1 MQEKDIE
8 GKIGYLADA
17 DLSPSD
23 ILFML
28 KELPDACCIFKV
40 LTDPFGTVKDMLF
53 LFANEKYAQ
62 LTGFSTA
69 ELVGN
74 TFYKTVN
81 NQDEDWIKF
90 SYQAAILRQS
100 SINRSYNSQHDM
112 WLEFWVVPVYQ
123 KGFCAYIIHDVTA
136 TKKEEDTRDF
146 QTKTSN
152 LVIECAKAA
161 STSDF
166 AKGTKRV
173 LRILGQTL
181 EADRVYVVR
190 TEGNKLIDRYEWISK
205 SGSSDLPSKK
215 VFEKYDL
222 VDKWNRQLKGKN
234 FSCMNDTSLLADLV
248 PDIYNE
254 YLAGRCARFAIS
266 VLRNKDE
273 RLGFLVADNYA
284 LDLQVDISE
293 VMETVSI
300 FLSSQITNHE
310 LNQEL
315 RFLGG
320 HDALTGLG
328 NRYSLNQ
335 ELGLLREM
343 SVSVGVCYTDI
354 NGLKAINDEKGHEAG
369 DKLIMDT
376 AALFGSIFKKKF
388 CYRFGGDEF
397 IAVVP
402 EIDREKFSELVEKF
416 RTKAKGVAIAVGWEW
431 SDNSSDVN
439 KLIKKADDEMY
450 KDKAR
455 YYKSHERRH
464 ANNT

>member
-62 LTGFSTA
+62 LTGYSTA

-136 TKKEEDTRDF
+136 TKKEEDTRAF

-222 VDKWNRQLKGKN
+222 VDKWNRQLKGKD
-234 FSCMNDTSLLADLV
+234 FSCVNDTSLLADLV

-328 NRYSLNQ
+328 NRYSLSQ

-369 DKLIMDT
+369 DKLITDT
-376 AALFGSIFKKKF
+376 AALFGAIFKKKF

>member
-1 MQEKDIE
+1 MPDKDIE
-8 GKIGYLADA
+8 GKIGYLAGA
-17 DLSPSD
+17 DLSASD
-23 ILFML
+23 ILYMI
-28 KELPDACCIFKV
+28 KELPDPCCIFKV

-53 LFANEKYAQ
+53 LFVNEKYAQ
-62 LTGFSTA
+62 LTGFSSA
-69 ELVGN
+69 ELIGSS
-74 TFYKTVN
+74 FYSTVN
-81 NQDEDWIKF
+81 NQDEDWLKF

-112 WLEFWVVPVYQ
+112 WLEFWVVPVFQ

-136 TKKEEDTRDF
+136 TKKDEDTR
-146 QTKTSN
+146 TLKSN
-152 LVIECAKAA
+152 TNKLVIECAKAG

-166 AKGTKRV
+166 AKGIKRV
-173 LRILGQTL
+173 LRIIGQTL

-190 TEGNKLIDRYEWISK
+190 TKGNTLTDRYEWISK
-205 SGSSDLPSKK
+205 SSPSDLPSKK

-222 VDKWNRQLKGKN
+222 INRWNKQLKGKD
-234 FSCMNDTSLLADLV
+234 FFCMNDTSPIAELAPDL
-248 PDIYNE
+248 YNE
-254 YLAGRCARFAIS
+254 FLAGKCARYAVS
-266 VLRNKDE
+266 VLRDKGE
-273 RLGFLVADNYA
+273 KIGYLVADNYSMSI
-284 LDLQVDISE
+284 QVNIAE

-315 RFLGG
+315 MFLGG

-328 NRYSLNQ
+328 NRYALNQ

-343 SVSVGVCYTDI
+343 SASVGVCYTDI
-354 NGLKAINDEKGHEAG
+354 NGLKAINDENGHEVG
-369 DKLIMDT
+369 DKLITDT

-402 EIDREKFSELVEKF
+402 EVEREKFAEMVEKF
-416 RTKAKGVAIAVGWEW
+416 KTKAKGVSIAVGWEW
-431 SDNSSDVN
+431 SESSADVN
-439 KLIKKADDEMY
+439 KIIKKADEEMY

-464 ANNT
+464 ANNI